1 MIVTCPSCS
10 TSYNVPP
17 VEIGIEGRRVKCKKC
32 GNIWF
37 HDGERKV
44 LDELIDRIQASD
56 IDVDIAFDDPK
67 KRKQEKKSQISLFS
81 KIKRIIKNLVFS
93 DGKTSL
99 LNHSAGFM
107 VALAMF
113 SVLCFVLVSQRWG
126 IVRIVPSLTSVYEA
140 AGFPLVA
147 YAHVN
152 PEDMLIIEKPII
164 QTVNDIRAIH
174 ANLINLSSGF
184 VRVPSIKMS
193 YIDANNNVVSEHKET
208 LPIPMIQKEFSYGF
222 HLKLSDDLPDT
233 VKTIR
238 LNFVD

>member
-10 TSYNVPP
+10 TKYNVLLE
-17 VEIGIEGRRVKCKKC
+17 EIGIEGRQVKCKKC
-32 GNIWF
+32 QHIWF

-44 LDELIDRIQASD
+44 LDELISRIQASD
-56 IDVDIAFDDPK
+56 IDIDIAFDDPRSKNHK
-67 KRKQEKKSQISLFS
+67 KTAQISLFS

-93 DGKTSL
+93 NGKTSL
-99 LNHSAGFM
+99 LNHSSGFM
-107 VALAMF
+107 VALALF
-113 SVLCFVLVSQRWG
+113 SVLCFGLVSQRWA
-126 IVRIVPSLTSVYEA
+126 IVGIVPSLTSVYEE

-152 PEDMLIIEKPII
+152 PEDMLIIEKPVI
-164 QTVNDIRAIH
+164 QMVDEKKAIH
-174 ANLINLSSGF
+174 ANLINLSSGY

-193 YIDANNNVVSEHKET
+193 YIDANNNVVAEHKET

-222 HLKLSDDLPDT
+222 HLKLPDNMPDT